1 MNDTSPVP
9 ESHLG
14 LLSFE
19 KNVLDHQVLS
29 FKDKSEVL
37 GDHLHKSAFTQYSL
51 HFTLPIK
58 TKTKRSILTPS
69 CLPSYGTRL
78 ECWVERV
85 SASSSFPQSWP
96 CAPCDRVYGKT
107 DQTNPEQRRER
118 GMEDERKS
126 GRMRGWNGCTHKE
139 GKQWEN
145 DRRRGGV
152 GWGCRGGGGDNQGSC
167 ILSSPNRHSFTL
179 TLISGSEEFLFS
191 SRQTSFCPVVTIWFF
206 FFPLFKFNKK

>member
-29 FKDKSEVL
+29 FRDKSEVL

-51 HFTLPIK
+51 HFILPIK

-152 GWGCRGGGGDNQGSC
+152 GMPWRWRRRSGFLFVLFKQTLFHTDPHFRIRGISLQQQTNFF
-167 ILSSPNRHSFTL
+167 LSSCHY
-179 TLISGSEEFLFS
+179 LIL
-191 SRQTSFCPVVTIWFF
+191 